1 MACGTRSEMS
11 YEPNANAAI
20 EIACR
25 VGRGAAR
32 DYATRVREVAPPQQE
47 EFLGCFIVG
56 LEETI
61 AGMVPATGANVSQIV
76 DFAIKAF
83 VDEAALWPAES
94 AIYHG

>member
-1 MACGTRSEMS
+1 MS

-25 VGRGAAR
+25 IGRGAAR
-32 DYATRVREVAPPQQE
+32 DYASRLHEVAPLQQE

-61 AGMVPATGANVSQIV
+61 AGMIAGAGDNVAQIV
-76 DFAIKAF
+76 DVAIEAF
-83 VDEAALWPAES
+83 VDEAARWPAEPD
-94 AIYHG
+94 AMYA

>member
-1 MACGTRSEMS
+1 MS
-11 YEPNANAAI
+11 YEPNADAAI

-32 DYATRVREVAPPQQE
+32 DYAARLHEVAPPKQE

-61 AGMVPATGANVSQIV
+61 EGMVAGAGDNVPRIV
-76 DFAIKAF
+76 DVAIQAF
-83 VDEAALWPAES
+83 VDEAARWRIDNA
-94 AIYHG
+94 A

>member
-1 MACGTRSEMS
+1 MS

-32 DYATRVREVAPPQQE
+32 DYAARLHEVAPPQQE

-61 AGMVPATGANVSQIV
+61 EGMVSGAGDNVGQIV
-76 DFAIKAF
+76 DFAIQAF
-83 VDEAALWPAES
+83 VDEAARWRIDNA
-94 AIYHG
+94 A

>member
-1 MACGTRSEMS
+1 MS
-11 YEPNANAAI
+11 YEPNADVAI

-32 DYATRVREVAPPQQE
+32 DYASRLHEVAPPQQE

-61 AGMVPATGANVSQIV
+61 TGMVSGASVSQIV
-76 DFAIKAF
+76 DVAIEAF
-83 VDEAALWPAES
+83 VEEAARWPAQS
-94 AIYHG
+94 AAAIYA

>member
-1 MACGTRSEMS
+1 MS

-32 DYATRVREVAPPQQE
+32 DYALRVREVAPPQQE

-56 LEETI
+56 LEEAI
-61 AGMVPATGANVSQIV
+61 AGVVPSAAHNPQIV

-83 VDEAALWPAES
+83 VDEAALLPVDGAV
-94 AIYHG
+94 YHG

>member
-1 MACGTRSEMS
+1 MS

-32 DYATRVREVAPPQQE
+32 DYAARLREVAPPEQE

-61 AGMVPATGANVSQIV
+61 AGMVSDAGDNVAQIV
-76 DFAIKAF
+76 DVAIEAF
-83 VDEAALWPAES
+83 VDEVARWPAES
-94 AIYHG
+94 AAYYS

>member
-1 MACGTRSEMS
+1 MS
-11 YEPNANAAI
+11 YEPNANVAI

-32 DYATRVREVAPPQQE
+32 DYASRVREVAPPQQE

-61 AGMVPATGANVSQIV
+61 AGLVPGASDNVAQIV

-83 VDEAALWPAES
+83 VDEAALLPADN
-94 AIYHG
+94 AVYHG

>member
-1 MACGTRSEMS
+1 MS
-11 YEPNANAAI
+11 YEPNADVAI

-32 DYATRVREVAPPQQE
+32 DYASRLHEVAPPQQE

-61 AGMVPATGANVSQIV
+61 TGMVSGAGDSVSHIV
-76 DFAIKAF
+76 DVAIEAF
-83 VDEAALWPAES
+83 VEEAARWPAQS
-94 AIYHG
+94 AAAIYA

>member
-1 MACGTRSEMS
+1 MS

-32 DYATRVREVAPPQQE
+32 DYAARLHEVAPPKQE

-61 AGMVPATGANVSQIV
+61 QGMVSGATDNVAQVV
-76 DFAIKAF
+76 DSAIQAF
-83 VDEAALWPAES
+83 VDEVARWPLENAA
-94 AIYHG
+94 